1 MFSKRYSKGFTLI
14 ELLVVISIIGLL
26 SSVVLASVNDARAKA
41 RDAKRRSD
49 LRQLVNAV
57 ELYYSKYNVYPGT
70 DGWILTDNG
79 PIDDKLQPE
88 FIPLLPFDPKYS
100 VNLET
105 KYQYW
110 RKDNEVRFGAPPG
123 VVCLPASSNTGK
135 YAFYAQLEKPTASEI
150 ASFPNSDPF
159 DACIKQGWPS
169 MTLKAGN

>member
-88 FIPLLPFDPKYS
+88 FIPSIPFDPKYS
-100 VNLET
+100 LNLNT
-105 KYQYW
+105 NYQYW
-110 RKDNEVRFGAPPG
+110 RKDNEVVTGGTTCIA
-123 VVCLPASSNTGK
+123 ASSNSGK

-150 ASFPNSDPF
+150 ASFPNNDAF
-159 DACIKQGWPS
+159 DDCIKSGWPY